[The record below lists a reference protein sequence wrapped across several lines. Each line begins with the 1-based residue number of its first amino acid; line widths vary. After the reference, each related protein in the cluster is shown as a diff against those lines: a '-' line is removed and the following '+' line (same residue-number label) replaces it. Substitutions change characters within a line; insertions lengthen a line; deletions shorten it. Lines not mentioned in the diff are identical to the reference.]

1 MTPAD
6 RGADPAPAF
15 IGVDL
20 GGTKIL
26 ARWIDPVSGR
36 ARGRHKAVTPTTGP
50 ADVLE
55 AVADTVRA
63 LDPDRQAVAVGVG
76 VPGFVIDGR
85 VVVRCA
91 NIAGW
96 DHPIDVAEHLGAVLG
111 RPVVVGNDV
120 NCGALAEFRL
130 SVGQPETHAPGHPEA
145 GAGEIVPAEVVAT
158 TARRDL
164 LAVFVGTGVGGGLI
178 LDGRLVSGPR
188 GMVGEIGHVTTVPGG
203 ALCGC
208 GGLGH
213 LEAYAGRAGLERRA
227 REAAATG
234 QPNKLVDLA
243 GTGTI
248 KSRHL
253 ARALEE
259 GCEVTVGLLADA
271 TDSLALVIGNA
282 ATLLDLR
289 HVVLGGGVVDKLG
302 QPFVDQ
308 IAASPSFGG
317 LGPDLCALRLAR
329 RLDDAGVVGAAI
341 LAADR
346 FG

>member
-1 MTPAD
+1 MTLAD

-26 ARWIDPVSGR
+26 ARWIDPASGR

-50 ADVLE
+50 ADVLD

-63 LDPDRQAVAVGVG
+63 LDPDGRAVAVGVG

-120 NCGALAEFRL
+120 NCGAVAEHHL
-130 SVGQPETHAPGHPEA
+130 GGDA
-145 GAGEIVPAEVVAT
+145 AT
-158 TARRDL
+158 ADDL

-178 LDGRLVSGPR
+178 LDGRLVTGPR
-188 GMVGEIGHVTTVPGG
+188 GMVGEIGHVTTTPGG

-208 GGLGH
+208 GCRGH

-227 REAAATG
+227 REAAAAG
-234 QPNKLVDLA
+234 RPNKLVDLA
-243 GTGTI
+243 GPSTI

-259 GCEVTVGLLADA
+259 GCEVTASLLADA
-271 TDSLALVIGNA
+271 TDALALVIGNA

>member
-1 MTPAD
+1 MSPTDLDGP
-6 RGADPAPAF
+6 GAL

-26 ARWIDPVSGR
+26 ARWVDPATGR

-50 ADVLE
+50 ADVLA

-63 LDPDRQAVAVGVG
+63 LDPEGRAAAVGIG
-76 VPGFVIDGR
+76 VPGFVIDNR
-85 VVVRCA
+85 LVVRCA
-91 NIAGW
+91 NIEGW
-96 DHPIDVAEHLGAVLG
+96 DTPIDVAEQLGAALG

-120 NCGALAEFRL
+120 NCGALAEHRL
-130 SVGQPETHAPGHPEA
+130 G
-145 GAGEIVPAEVVAT
+145 GADPT
-158 TARRDL
+158 DDL

-178 LDGRLVSGPR
+178 LDGRLATGPR

-203 ALCGC
+203 APCGC
-208 GGLGH
+208 GGRGH

-227 REAAATG
+227 REAAAAG
-234 QPNKLVDLA
+234 RRNLLVDLA

-259 GCEVTVGLLADA
+259 GCEVTAGLVADA
-271 TDSLALVIGNA
+271 VDALALVIGNA

-308 IAASPSFGG
+308 IAVSPSFGG

-329 RLDDAGVVGAAI
+329 RLDDAAVVGAAI

>member
-1 MTPAD
+1 MSAADTGAEPPA
-6 RGADPAPAF
+6 GGPAF

-26 ARWIDPVSGR
+26 ARWVDPVTGR
-36 ARGRHKAVTPTTGP
+36 ARGRHKTATPTSGP
-50 ADVLE
+50 ADVLD
-55 AVADTVRA
+55 AVVETVRA
-63 LDPDRQAVAVGVG
+63 LDPEGRAQAVGVG

-85 VVVRCA
+85 TVVRCA

-96 DHPIDVAEHLGAVLG
+96 TTPIDVGEQLGTALG
-111 RPVVVGNDV
+111 RPVVVANDV
-120 NCGALAEFRL
+120 NCGALAEHHL
-130 SVGQPETHAPGHPEA
+130 GDGGPDD
-145 GAGEIVPAEVVAT
+145 
-158 TARRDL
+158 DL

-178 LDGRLVSGPR
+178 LDGRLVTGPR
-188 GMVGEIGHVTTVPGG
+188 GMVGEIGHVTTTPGG
-203 ALCGC
+203 AQCGC
-208 GGLGH
+208 GGRGH

-227 REAAATG
+227 REAAAAG
-234 QPNKLVDLA
+234 RPNKLVDLA
-243 GTGTI
+243 GPSTI

-259 GCEVTVGLLADA
+259 GCEVTAGLLADA
-271 TDSLALVIGNA
+271 TDALALVIGNA
-282 ATLLDLR
+282 TTLLDLR

>member
-6 RGADPAPAF
+6 RDTGPAPAF

-26 ARWIDPVSGR
+26 ARWIDPVTGR

-63 LDPDRQAVAVGVG
+63 LDPDGRAVAVGVG

-96 DHPIDVAEHLGAVLG
+96 DTPIDVAEHLGAALR

-130 SVGQPETHAPGHPEA
+130 SVGQPEIHAAGHDGP
-145 GAGEIVPAEVVAT
+145 PTAETVAT
-158 TARRDL
+158 TTRRDL

-178 LDGRLVSGPR
+178 LDGRLVTGPR
-188 GMVGEIGHVTTVPGG
+188 GMVGEIGHVTTTPGG

-208 GGLGH
+208 GERGH

-227 REAAATG
+227 REAAAAG
-234 QPNKLVDLA
+234 RPNKLVELA
-243 GTGTI
+243 GASTI

-259 GCEVTVGLLADA
+259 GCEVTAGLVADA
-271 TDSLALVIGNA
+271 TDALGLVIGNA

>member
-6 RGADPAPAF
+6 RNTEPAPAF

-36 ARGRHKAVTPTTGP
+36 AKGRHKAVTPTTGP

-63 LDPDRQAVAVGVG
+63 LDPDGRAVAVGVG
-76 VPGFVIDGR
+76 VPGFVVDGR

-96 DHPIDVAEHLGAVLG
+96 DHPIDVAEHLSTALG

-130 SVGQPETHAPGHPEA
+130 SVGQPETRPPHHDDTA
-145 GAGEIVPAEVVAT
+145 AETVAT

-178 LDGRLVSGPR
+178 LDGRLVTGPR
-188 GMVGEIGHVTTVPGG
+188 GMVGEIGHVTTTPGG

-208 GGLGH
+208 GGRGH

-227 REAAATG
+227 REAAASG
-234 QPNKLVDLA
+234 RPNKLVELA
-243 GTGTI
+243 GPSTI

-259 GCEVTVGLLADA
+259 GCEVTAGLVADA
-271 TDSLALVIGNA
+271 TDALALVIGNA

-308 IAASPSFGG
+308 IAASSSFGG

>member
-1 MTPAD
+1 MTA
-6 RGADPAPAF
+6 ADPSEESAPAF

-36 ARGRHKAVTPTTGP
+36 AKGRHKAVTPTTGP

-63 LDPDRQAVAVGVG
+63 LDPDGRAVAVGVG
-76 VPGFVIDGR
+76 VPGFVVDGR
-85 VVVRCA
+85 MVVRCA

-96 DHPIDVAEHLGAVLG
+96 DSPIDVAEHLGRALQ

-130 SVGQPETHAPGHPEA
+130 SVGQPEIRPAQGDKA
-145 GAGEIVPAEVVAT
+145 PAEAVAT

-178 LDGRLVSGPR
+178 LDGRLVTGPR
-188 GMVGEIGHVTTVPGG
+188 GMVGEIGHVTTTPGG

-208 GGLGH
+208 GGRGH

-227 REAAATG
+227 REAAAAG
-234 QPNKLVDLA
+234 RPNKLVDLA
-243 GTGTI
+243 GPGTI

-259 GCEVTVGLLADA
+259 GCEVTAGLVADA
-271 TDSLALVIGNA
+271 TDALALVIGNA

-308 IAASPSFGG
+308 IAGSPSFGG

>member
-1 MTPAD
+1 MTTAD
-6 RGADPAPAF
+6 HGADPAPAF

-36 ARGRHKAVTPTTGP
+36 AGGRHKAVTPTTGP
-50 ADVLE
+50 DDVLE
-55 AVADTVRA
+55 AVAETVRA
-63 LDPDRQAVAVGVG
+63 LDPEGRAVAVGVG
-76 VPGFVIDGR
+76 VPGFVVDGR

-96 DHPIDVAEHLGAVLG
+96 DHPIDVAEHLGAALY

-130 SVGQPETHAPGHPEA
+130 SVGQPEIHPLA
-145 GAGEIVPAEVVAT
+145 HSDRPPAETVAT

-178 LDGRLVSGPR
+178 LDGRLVTGPR
-188 GMVGEIGHVTTVPGG
+188 GMVGEIGHVTTIPGG
-203 ALCGC
+203 APCGC
-208 GGLGH
+208 GGRGH

-227 REAAATG
+227 REAAAAG
-234 QPNKLVDLA
+234 RPNKLVDLA
-243 GTGTI
+243 GLSTI

-259 GCEVTVGLLADA
+259 GCEVTAGLVVDAADA
-271 TDSLALVIGNA
+271 LALVIGNA
-282 ATLLDLR
+282 ATVLDLR

-329 RLDDAGVVGAAI
+329 RLDDGGVVGAAI